1 MFFEQFL
8 EFSTKYDGWESNRGY
23 EENDLYPVL
32 FDFRILDT
40 LITFVIHKSSQ
51 A

>member
-8 EFSTKYDGWESNRGY
+8 EFPTKYDEWESNIGY
-23 EENDLYPVL
+23 GENGPYPVL

-40 LITFVIHKSSQ
+40 LITFVIYRSS
-51 A
+51 